1 MEANSTIITEIF
13 TALYNISKRKTTEG
27 YTFILLNSIL
37 EELQPKYP
45 FLVQINLKDTRF
57 IEEEDFIII
66 DPILNAIPTQKICSA
81 LYDMLK
87 TMNESLGKDAG
98 PFFYKEISVKISDF
112 TNETMQRNGVDLLIM
127 QLEREI
133 EELEKRI
140 AKTSNQIQSSQF
152 QLK

>member
-1 MEANSTIITEIF
+1 METNSTLVTEIF

-45 FLVQINLKDTRF
+45 FLTQINLKDTRF
-57 IEEEDFIII
+57 IEEEDFISI
-66 DPILNAIPTQKICSA
+66 DPTFNALPTPKICSA
-81 LYDMLK
+81 LYDMLR

-98 PFFYKEISVKISDF
+98 PFFYKEISGKISDL
-112 TNETMQRNGVDLLIM
+112 TNETMQRNGIDLLIM

-140 AKTSNQIQSSQF
+140 AKTSNQIQSSKF
-152 QLK
+152 QLH